1 MGGGD
6 RPEMQDRDE
15 LEELSTSE
23 EPDMHARLITPFAHL
38 KTRAGALSE
47 LPGGFQPKMPGRRAD
62 LASVPRN
69 ASDKKMDDSYRV
81 HIMYFFT
88 VCGRTTRVCAWGT
101 HGSAE
106 LWSNVHLC

>member
-69 ASDKKMDDSYRV
+69 ASV
-81 HIMYFFT
+81 
-88 VCGRTTRVCAWGT
+88 
-101 HGSAE
+101 
-106 LWSNVHLC
+106 